1 MKYEIYFALNCLTYF
16 KTKNLKKPGKN
27 HFLGDKMDDNKH
39 LEAAVV
45 GVAVCG
51 GEQRVRAV
59 DPGED
64 GHEPDTQPHQPG
76 EPDHAASPPHRHL

>member
-1 MKYEIYFALNCLTYF
+1 
-16 KTKNLKKPGKN
+16 
-27 HFLGDKMDDNKH
+27 MDDNNH

-76 EPDHAASPPHRHL
+76 QPDHAASPPHPWHRCGGHAIQYGGLPPIMRGPI

>member
-1 MKYEIYFALNCLTYF
+1 
-16 KTKNLKKPGKN
+16 
-27 HFLGDKMDDNKH
+27 MDNNNH